1 MFAVHF
7 AGMPVVVEVDALRR
21 EWPQP
26 RGAPVIAVAD
36 ATFVVHA
43 GEILGLLGPNGA
55 GKTTIMQVLATLTPP
70 TSGVARV
77 AGHDVRTAPGEV
89 RRSLGYLST
98 TSGLPARLTVRE
110 CLALF
115 ARLHGLAAPER
126 AVADAV
132 DRFRL
137 GEFRDR
143 FAEGLSTGMR
153 QRLRIACAAIHRPPV
168 LILDEP
174 TSGLD
179 LMSTDDLLDEVVAL
193 RTNGAAVLYSTHVM
207 EEAERICDRVAVLHH
222 GRVRAV
228 GTLDALRAETGAA
241 TLADAFRRTVRA

>member
-1 MFAVHF
+1 MS
-7 AGMPVVVEVDALRR
+7 PVVEVESLRR
-21 EWPQP
+21 EWPLP
-26 RGAPVIAVAD
+26 KGPPVIAVAD
-36 ATFVVHA
+36 ASFEVHA
-43 GEILGLLGPNGA
+43 GEVLGLLGPNGA

-70 TSGVARV
+70 TGGRASV
-77 AGHDVRTAPGEV
+77 AGHDVV
-89 RRSLGYLST
+89 RAAGAVRERLGYLST

-115 ARLHGLAAPER
+115 ARLHGLRDPDR
-126 AVADAV
+126 AVSGAV

-193 RTNGAAVLYSTHVM
+193 RNEGAGVLYSTHVM
-207 EEAERICDRVAVLHH
+207 EEAERVCDRVAVLHQ
-222 GRVRAV
+222 GRVRAIGSV
-228 GTLDALRAETGAA
+228 PELLANTGGA
-241 TLADAFRRTVRA
+241 TLAEAFRRTVRA